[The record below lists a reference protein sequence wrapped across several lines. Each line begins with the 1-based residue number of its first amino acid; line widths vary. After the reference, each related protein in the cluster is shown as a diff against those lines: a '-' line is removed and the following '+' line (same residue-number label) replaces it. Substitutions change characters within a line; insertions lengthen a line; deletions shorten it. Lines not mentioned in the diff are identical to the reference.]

1 MELHRFCSTSRVM
14 LVAGKGG
21 VGKTT
26 VTATLATAA
35 ARTGASV
42 LIVEVEGK
50 SGLATCFG
58 VAELGYDATE
68 IRPSIRAR
76 ELTPDE
82 ALVEYLDERGLR
94 SVSRRLARTGTL
106 DVVATAVPGMR
117 DILVLGKV
125 KQLEQAR
132 DADLILVDT
141 PASGHAVSFLRSPL
155 GLADSVRAG
164 VLRSQAR
171 EVIDLLTDPSRA
183 QVILV
188 TRPEETP
195 VNELVDTA
203 FALEDQIG
211 VTLGPVIVNGMPP
224 DLGLAGHTTVQDAL
238 RCGLEISAPEAVALD
253 LAAQFAGERRSLADE
268 QANQLAARLPL
279 AQVLLPLIDQEIGPS
294 QIEHLA
300 DELTTGV
307 GLLAETSPR
316 APR

>member
-1 MELHRFCSTSRVM
+1 MI
-14 LVAGKGG
+14 VAGKGG

-26 VTATLATAA
+26 VTAILATAA

-50 SGLATCFG
+50 SGLEACWG
-58 VAELGYDATE
+58 IAPLRYDETE
-68 IRPSIRAR
+68 IRTSISAR

-82 ALVEYLDERGLR
+82 ALVEYLDERGLG

-117 DILVLGKV
+117 DILVLGKI

-132 DADLILVDT
+132 AADLILVDT
-141 PASGHAVSFLRSPL
+141 PAAGHAVSFLRSPS
-155 GLADSVRAG
+155 GLADSVRGG

-171 EVIDLLTDPSRA
+171 EVVDLLTDPRRS
-183 QVILV
+183 QVIMV

-203 FALEDQIG
+203 FALEDQVG

-224 DLGLAGHTTVQDAL
+224 DLGLDQYSTRQDAQ
-238 RCGLEISAPEAVALD
+238 RGGVEITESEIEAMD
-253 LAAQFAGERRSLADE
+253 AAARFASERRSLADE
-268 QANQLAARLPL
+268 QATRLATRLPL
-279 AQVLLPLIDQEIGPS
+279 PQVHLPLVSTEIGPN
-294 QIEHLA
+294 QIEQLA
-300 DELTTGV
+300 DALTASV
-307 GLLAETSPR
+307 ALLPEAPPR
-316 APR
+316 SASRSTP